1 MRLYIACGLTHVP
14 RHKFSSYTE
23 FIHQLAQALQ
33 ASGAEVRYALKDSDP
48 QLAQRPL
55 SDRAR
60 LCYAWDREMVEWADA
75 VIGEATYASTGLGIE
90 LQIATQ
96 KATPIILCFQRKEE
110 NRVAEAEY
118 LNPDN
123 THHHL
128 QIGEGYVTL
137 MALGLP
143 TIFKVVGYATEDEAV
158 QSILHA
164 TTLITIQQ
172 YNRTQSSQST
182 GDLGRV

>member
-1 MRLYIACGLTHVP
+1 MFLDTNSRAIRNLFINLHKLCRRQVLRCATHLRIAILNWRRGLSPIGLASVTH
-14 RHKFSSYTE
+14 
-23 FIHQLAQALQ
+23 
-33 ASGAEVRYALKDSDP
+33 G
-48 QLAQRPL
+48 
-55 SDRAR
+55 
-60 LCYAWDREMVEWADA
+60 MVEWADA